1 VDGAGRNVH
10 RVQVNWEWGGNA
22 SLILRTTRLGVV
34 SEASVPVRPVGLQS
48 AAEDDAMRDRWH
60 QLWATFSVKDHTSPG
75 AFVAEALLYDHLLI
89 PVVPTRRDGLS
100 TDDAQEEWKRWKD
113 NGWDPARLNQL
124 VAILGERATAIPWTN
139 ELQNEWRERM
149 GTSKEPSVAP
159 VTEEV
164 ERARVHGYAMTG
176 TVLAR
181 FAPKMAK
188 TVVAVSH
195 HRSLDDLESA
205 MPVRRADP
213 SAGLPAATL
222 LAVVGHELLVPEDP
236 DRDDFQLLAE
246 AADVGG
252 DAAYREKRKLLHLWQ
267 QEFLDS
273 DNLTDARSI
282 KQAVEHMSDLVQD
295 LNAATGKSK
304 VWKGFKTLFSFLR
317 RPIQIIAPV

>member
-1 VDGAGRNVH
+1 
-10 RVQVNWEWGGNA
+10 
-22 SLILRTTRLGVV
+22 
-34 SEASVPVRPVGLQS
+34 
-48 AAEDDAMRDRWH
+48 
-60 QLWATFSVKDHTSPG
+60 
-75 AFVAEALLYDHLLI
+75 LI

-139 ELQNEWRERM
+139 ELQNEWRERL

-164 ERARVHGYAMTG
+164 ERARVDGYAMTG

-195 HRSLDDLESA
+195 HRSLDDLKSA

-246 AADVGG
+246 AAEVGG

-282 KQAVEHMSDLVQD
+282 KQAVEHMSDLVRD

-317 RPIQIIAPV
+317 AGANAGKLIEPVGANALGATVSLGEFVLDGAAPSQPSDVATPVASLVLDAQERLNLSVTGRRRA